1 MRARSEAPGTVKRL
15 AIAVVVSAA
24 VLGAMG
30 LRARQ
35 QRNLWWA
42 RAEKLCACNGPALI
56 ALHGLTP
63 VPMGGLERVGEAQSR
78 SLVAGCNDL
87 RAAVSRRAAI
97 EDLRGAPLRVTPLAE
112 HQRAQR
118 DVARALGLTCG
129 DEHRRFWED
138 LRAHHE
144 RIRTSPDDTPR
155 EIVRVSAEALRVRD
169 AMCARRA
176 VLAMPPQGYALTAV
190 DADRQGRT
198 CGE

>member
-1 MRARSEAPGTVKRL
+1 MPLAVKRL
-15 AIAVVVSAA
+15 SVALFLALALGLAA
-24 VLGAMG
+24 WMRV
-30 LRARQ
+30 RQ

-63 VPMGGLERVGEAQSR
+63 VPMGGLDRVGEAQSR
-78 SLVAGCNDL
+78 TLVAGCNDL
-87 RAAVSRRAAI
+87 RVAVTHRGAI
-97 EDLRGAPLRVTPLAE
+97 ESLRGAPLRVVPTAE

-118 DVARALGLTCG
+118 DVARELGLTCG
-129 DEHRRFWED
+129 DEHRRFWDD

-176 VLAMPPQGYALTAV
+176 VLGAPPAGYALTAA

>member
-1 MRARSEAPGTVKRL
+1 VRRAAVVA
-15 AIAVVVSAA
+15 AIALAL
-24 VLGAMG
+24 LGAAW
-30 LRARQ
+30 LRARR
-35 QRNLWWA
+35 QRDLWWA
-42 RAEKLCACNGPALI
+42 RAERLCACNGPTLV

-63 VPMGGLERVGEAQSR
+63 VPMGGLDRVTEAQSR
-78 SLVAGCNDL
+78 SLVAGCDDL
-87 RAAVSRRAAI
+87 RVAVSRRTAV
-97 EDLRGAPLRVTPLAE
+97 ESVRDAPLRVTPTAE

-118 DVARALGLTCG
+118 EVARALGLACG
-129 DEHRRFWED
+129 DEHRRFWDD

-176 VLAMPPQGYALTAV
+176 VLGLPARGYDLTAA